1 MYKVVLYAKE
11 ATYLCDS
18 AECFIGDRT
27 RGRFTVFNLF
37 VFVQHCSFIHRF
49 EILEERIILK
59 ANFLLQQLVAGN
71 QLIQLIEVNKHCEFS
86 FVIEWRC
93 GARVEK

>member
-1 MYKVVLYAKE
+1 MPKKQHIFETAR
-11 ATYLCDS
+11 S
-18 AECFIGDRT
+18 FFISDRA
-27 RGRFTVFNLF
+27 RGRLTVFNLLA
-37 VFVQHCSFIHRF
+37 FVQHCSFIHRF

-59 ANFLLQQLVAGN
+59 ANFLQQLVAGN
-71 QLIQLIEVNKHCEFS
+71 QLIQLIEENKHCEFS